1 VSIASRPDSESR
13 AAPSAT
19 SGGDGAL
26 SPRLVWVFAVACGLV
41 VANLYYV
48 QPLLNTIA
56 ATFQGGSGTVGVVAT
71 LTQAGY
77 ALGLAFVVPLGD
89 LLDRRRL
96 VVVVLCATAFA
107 LLAAAAASSLVMLA
121 AASLLIG
128 LTSVVAQVLIPFAAS
143 LADEVERGRVVGRIM
158 SGLLVGVLLAR
169 TVSGLVAQAA
179 SVVLGHAGWRA
190 VYVIAAV
197 LMVALIVVLWRT
209 LPRPARPS
217 SPERQSYAQLLRSM
231 GPLVREEP
239 VLRRRAVYG
248 ALAFAAFSVF
258 WTSAAFLLARP
269 PYGFGVD
276 AIGLFGL
283 VGVAGALCASL
294 AGRLADRGLERYAT
308 PAFLLTTVI
317 AYGLMALGDTR
328 LIALIVGVVL
338 LDLGVQGIQIINQ
351 SEIYRL
357 RPEASSRVTTIYMTS
372 YFIGGTLGSASS
384 AVVFGRGGWSA
395 VCILGATYAGVALLF
410 WLAGWVGAVG
420 QRQALARDETA
431 GAA

>member
-1 VSIASRPDSESR
+1 
-13 AAPSAT
+13 
-19 SGGDGAL
+19 
-26 SPRLVWVFAVACGLV
+26 
-41 VANLYYV
+41 
-48 QPLLNTIA
+48 
-56 ATFQGGSGTVGVVAT
+56 VVAT

-96 VVVVLCATAFA
+96 VVVVLCATVFA

-179 SVVLGHAGWRA
+179 SAVLGHAGWRA

-209 LPRPARPS
+209 LPRPVRPS

-269 PYGFGVD
+269 PYGFGVG

-308 PAFLLTTVI
+308 PTFLLTTVI

-372 YFIGGTLGSASS
+372 YFIGGALGSASS

-395 VCILGATYAGVALLF
+395 VCILGATYAGVTLLF
-410 WLAGWVGAVG
+410 WLTGWVGTVG

>member
-1 VSIASRPDSESR
+1 VSVATEPNPTSRT
-13 AAPSAT
+13 APSPPKVA
-19 SGGDGAL
+19 GGAL

-41 VANLYYV
+41 VANLYYA

-56 ATFQGGSGTVGVVAT
+56 TAFQSSSGTVGVVAT

-77 ALGLAFVVPLGD
+77 ALGLAFIVPLGD

-96 VVVVLCATAFA
+96 VVVVLCGTALA
-107 LLAAAAASSLVMLA
+107 LLLAAAASSLAMLA

-143 LADEVERGRVVGRIM
+143 LADEAERGRVVGRVM
-158 SGLLVGVLLAR
+158 SGLLVGILLAR
-169 TVSGLVAQAA
+169 TVSGVIAQAA
-179 SVVLGHAGWRA
+179 SGVLGHAGWRA

-197 LMVALIVVLWRT
+197 LMVALIAVLWRAM
-209 LPRPARPS
+209 PRPPRQEA
-217 SPERQSYAQLLRSM
+217 QSYGQLLRSM
-231 GPLVREEP
+231 GPLVREEL

-269 PYGFGVD
+269 PYRLGAG

-294 AGRLADRGLERYAT
+294 AGRLADRGLQRYAT
-308 PAFLLTTVI
+308 PAFLLITLI
-317 AYGLMALGDTR
+317 AYGLMALGGTR
-328 LIALIVGVVL
+328 LVALIVGVVL
-338 LDLGVQGIQIINQ
+338 LDLGVQGTQITNQ

-357 RPEASSRVTTIYMTS
+357 RPEANSRITTIYMTT
-372 YFIGGTLGSASS
+372 YFIGGAVGSATS
-384 AVVFGRGGWSA
+384 AVAFGAAGWTG
-395 VCILGATYAGVALLF
+395 VCILGAAYASLTVLA
-410 WLAGWVGAVG
+410 WLTEGIGTGGRHKARARDASVGAG
-420 QRQALARDETA
+420 
-431 GAA
+431 

>member
-1 VSIASRPDSESR
+1 VSIATERDSVSR
-13 AAPSAT
+13 ATVPST
-19 SGGDGAL
+19 VGGNGAL

-41 VANLYYV
+41 VANLYYG

-56 ATFQGGSGTVGVVAT
+56 TAFQSSSGMVGIVAT

-77 ALGLAFVVPLGD
+77 ALGLAFIVPLGD

-96 VVVVLCATAFA
+96 VVGVLCATALA
-107 LLAAAAASSLVMLA
+107 LLLAAIASSIAMLA

-143 LADEVERGRVVGRIM
+143 LADEAERGRVVGRVM

-169 TVSGLVAQAA
+169 TVSGLVAQAS

-190 VYVIAAV
+190 VYVIAAA
-197 LMVALIVVLWRT
+197 LMVALIVVLWRA
-209 LPRPARPS
+209 LPRPPRPKA
-217 SPERQSYAQLLRSM
+217 QSYGQLLRSM

-248 ALAFAAFSVF
+248 ALAFASFSVF

-269 PYGFGVD
+269 PYRFGEG

-294 AGRLADRGLERYAT
+294 AGRLADRGIQRFAT
-308 PAFLLTTVI
+308 PAFLLTTLS
-317 AYGLMALGDTR
+317 AYGLIALGGTR
-328 LIALIVGVVL
+328 LSALIVGVVL
-338 LDLGVQGIQIINQ
+338 LDLGVQGTQITNQ

-357 RPEASSRVTTIYMTS
+357 RPEASSRVTTIYMTT
-372 YFIGGTLGSASS
+372 YFIGGAVGSVTS
-384 AVVFGRGGWSA
+384 AVVFGAAGWPG
-395 VCILGATYAGVALLF
+395 VCILGAVYG
-410 WLAGWVGAVG
+410 
-420 QRQALARDETA
+420 
-431 GAA
+431 GAACLVWLNECAGRAGRGA

>member
-1 VSIASRPDSESR
+1 MSIATERDSVSR
-13 AAPSAT
+13 ATVPST
-19 SGGDGAL
+19 VGGNGAL

-41 VANLYYV
+41 VANLYYG

-56 ATFQGGSGTVGVVAT
+56 TAFQSSSGMVGIVAT

-77 ALGLAFVVPLGD
+77 ALGLAFIVPLGD

-96 VVVVLCATAFA
+96 VVGVLCATALA
-107 LLAAAAASSLVMLA
+107 LLLAAIASSIAMLA

-143 LADEVERGRVVGRIM
+143 LADEAERGRVVGRVM

-169 TVSGLVAQAA
+169 TVSGLVAQAS

-190 VYVIAAV
+190 VYVIAAA
-197 LMVALIVVLWRT
+197 LMVALIVVLWRA
-209 LPRPARPS
+209 LPRPPRPKA
-217 SPERQSYAQLLRSM
+217 QSYGQLLRSM

-248 ALAFAAFSVF
+248 ALAFASFSVF

-269 PYGFGVD
+269 PYRFGEG

-294 AGRLADRGLERYAT
+294 AGRLADRGIQRFAT
-308 PAFLLTTVI
+308 PAFLLTTLS
-317 AYGLMALGDTR
+317 AYGLIALGGTR
-328 LIALIVGVVL
+328 LSALIVGVVL
-338 LDLGVQGIQIINQ
+338 LDLGVQGTQITNQ

-357 RPEASSRVTTIYMTS
+357 RPEASSRVTTIYMTT
-372 YFIGGTLGSASS
+372 YFIGGAVGSVTS
-384 AVVFGRGGWSA
+384 AVVFGAAGWPG
-395 VCILGATYAGVALLF
+395 VCILGAVYG
-410 WLAGWVGAVG
+410 
-420 QRQALARDETA
+420 
-431 GAA
+431 GAACLVWLNECAGRAGRGA